1 MARRNNARP
10 DMTAAPDWGAGNGR
24 VVSARPRGRAARPA
38 GAPASARWARLALA
52 TLLLSAGLSA
62 QVTVL
67 LREVCSREVGV
78 HVGGVQVPTVREVAS
93 REATALIGGVPPG
106 PLMPQ
111 VVSREVALCTA
122 TAELPAMVTPLIVTT
137 DPTGA
142 TALLDW
148 CGYNEILQ
156 RDVVRYEIYVAD
168 EPFDSVTGLTPAA
181 VVPAE
186 TCQWVVDGLTPWQDH
201 AFAVVAVDALGQSLA
216 TVRYAASY
224 PVCREVSSRE
234 VGLSVGAGD
243 PFVSRQALSRESS
256 LVLADAAPPAA
267 VTELILA
274 ASPDGSAVTLD
285 WEGYNE
291 ARERDVVRYDIYLSG
306 SGFDDVA
313 GMTPYRSV
321 PAESRR
327 LTLAGLPPGQDHCFA
342 VVAVD
347 ALGNFDPAVRYS
359 AAYVL
364 FPEVVSREVSLHVGG
379 REAPAFPEAVSRE
392 VSCVVPDEAVPAPVT
407 GVDSGFTA
415 VTSTRAYGAIDLA
428 WPQYHETAQRDVV
441 RYRVYAAP
449 AFFDDVSAMAPHR
462 FASAEALSF
471 TVTGL
476 TGDAIH
482 YVAVVAEDALGQWNP
497 AVRAISA
504 LASVSA
510 LGEVRHLAVESF
522 ADRLR
527 FTWLPP
533 ENAEVFLDHYRVYV
547 GEAAVPVVLPSTATT
562 HEVDGLAPA
571 HGYTFRIATVD
582 RLDHETDGVSALG
595 ATWLANPAGLRTR
608 GYDGIARLV
617 WDPVAPASLLRHYA
631 VYLDTA
637 PFTSVAGR
645 TPVATTAA
653 TRLDLTGL
661 TNGVPYHTA
670 VTAVNLSLGEDPAV
684 TTAAVTPEPVPPV
697 QYADLGTADVTA
709 PSHAWVGAA
718 VTVAWAVTNHGPGVT
733 GNGEPDGTV
742 DAWIDRLILSRDAIV
757 GNLDDLVLADV
768 LHVGALAPG
777 ATAPG
782 SWTGPLPAGVTGEF
796 QVFVRADHTDLVAES
811 PDQATNLATA
821 DGTLRVEAV
830 PPPDLVAES
839 LTPAVVEAAFGD
851 TIAVEWVVRHLGAL
865 PLAVTWQDA
874 VWLSRDANLSPAE
887 DYALGTF
894 TPAAEALDP
903 DEPYLASR
911 AVALPLDGS
920 VSAGLWYLILVTDAD
935 GAVSEADEGNN
946 LLVSVAID
954 LSLPSLPDLTVAV
967 VAAPAAV
974 LSESWFEVRLRSE
987 NRGLAAAAVPF
998 GWEDRLLL
1006 STDAAL
1012 GDDRLLSTMA
1022 VPGPLPAPP
1031 GDAGFERTLTVRAP
1045 LTAGTYWLMAQT
1057 DVGGRVEELNEGNN
1071 LGVAAVPLQVESAYA
1086 ATVSAG
1092 LDVAGLGTPVPLN
1105 GRAWLFGSG
1114 QPAARVLVNLHIVVR
1129 GVTRVISALTDD
1141 QGEFHTTWTPLA
1153 NEGGHYTVGACHPG
1167 QSQAPVQDAFDLVGL
1182 ALDALTPPPTVVV
1195 GEVAKA
1201 VAMVLRNRGDA
1212 PVSAVSV
1219 AVLAAPVEVDAG
1231 IDPEALGAL
1240 PGQGAAGVTLW
1251 LSASA
1256 VPPVAATVTLR
1267 LSSLETGATDVVVPI
1282 AVIQPDPDLVVTPAE
1297 AVAAMLA
1304 GQSRTVHLEVSNVG
1318 AAPALEV
1325 RVSLPAAPWLK
1336 LGTPPLFGPLEP
1348 GATAPVDLILQPDAT
1363 LPLGPYRGQ
1372 IVLIPANG
1380 PERRVPFTFR
1390 HVSEATGSLT
1400 ITAVDEHTYYSPGAP
1415 RLAGATVVVKDAYDD
1430 DPVATAVTDADGIAV
1445 FPLLPEDY
1453 YQIEVS
1459 AVDHAGYRGVV
1470 FVSAAVANEETVFLS
1485 RQTVRYVWTV
1495 VPTEVEDVSEIIIE
1509 AVFETNVPAPVVTIE
1524 PTILDLAGLDAVGQS
1539 RTVNLT
1545 VRNHGWIAAQGA
1557 HFSIG
1562 EHPWYTITPL
1572 LADLGTLPARSS
1584 LVVPVT
1590 MTRIAVPE
1598 KGAKADVSCSL
1609 PVSVLYSFVCGPWS
1623 VSGSADVHVS
1633 NIGASCPGGIVGGG
1647 GGGGGGGSVSGSG
1660 TVAAGTSICD
1670 ECVQKRLGELVN
1682 CVIGF
1687 IPGLD
1692 CGSGLGSCLGGPP
1705 PGGSW
1710 PSHLVN
1716 CLYAGVGCLADL
1728 GIPGKV
1734 FDAVRCFCSLKH
1746 ACDGLPGHPPAADE
1760 FCDLANFRWP
1770 SSWWFKGVTPDGS
1783 GAGKGLDDY
1792 DAAVALLQRRVLQ
1805 MMSQLD
1811 WILEV
1816 LGDGAWLHPDG
1827 AVDLEAFFGR
1837 FLEATAETSDEGRR
1851 LSSAEGAA
1859 LAVGVLPAGVD
1870 PAMVARFVA
1879 RWNRSLDYWDA
1890 GILNSA
1896 DVPAGASLDFIAL
1909 DRLQARVDLHSQ
1921 ALAEVTADGYDSLA
1935 DAMEAARVEVM
1946 AALTSELDGGG
1957 VCARVRLQLNQRA
1970 VQTRDAFEATL
1981 VLENRVGTTLEAV
1994 GVTVQVFDAAG
2005 QPVTDRFAV
2014 RDPILTDIGA
2024 VDGTGQV
2031 PPFGSARAVWTLIPT
2046 TDAAPSGPTVY
2057 YVGGTLQYRDGGVV
2071 VSTAMTPAP
2080 ITVYPQPE
2088 LELAYYHQRDV
2099 LGDDPWTEGV
2109 IEPSVPY
2116 ELAVMVRNRGAGAAR
2131 NLRLESAQ
2139 PAIIDNEKGLLI
2151 GFQILATE
2159 VAGEPLQPS
2168 LTADFGE
2175 VAPGDIEIGRWW
2187 MTSTMQGL
2195 FVEYSATFRHLDP
2208 WNDDRLSIIKSVA
2221 IHELIHTVRA
2231 DGALD
2236 DGKPD
2241 FLVNAVN
2248 DSLDLPDALH
2258 LSDGTVLPVGLAA
2271 GVSHDGPVMPGHRV
2285 ITLQA
2290 AMGPGWTYLRT
2301 DDPGGAEYRLVRVQ
2315 RHHPGGSTSDLPMEN
2330 AWQTDRTFLGLG
2342 LRPRLENR
2350 LHLLDDGSTGTY
2362 TLFYQSR
2369 DQAGP
2374 RVLAFESPG
2383 DYPVVDPVDSL
2394 DITFSEPV
2402 DPASLS
2408 LAAMALRRDG
2418 GPDLLAGVATLTQLA
2433 PAVFRLG
2440 GLTTLTT
2447 AGGAYHL
2454 DVAQDGITD
2463 LAGNPG
2469 SGVAVLSWT
2478 TLGEAP
2484 LVLAISGVDTP
2495 LRNAPVGALGVVFSE
2510 ALEAGSFGLEDIT
2523 LRRDGDPVPW
2533 GGPVALG
2540 DLGDGQ
2546 FRLDGL
2552 AASTAPDGRYEVS
2565 IDATGVRDAG
2575 GTAGAGMRSL
2585 SWTMDATPPTVV
2597 SLTPE
2602 PFPGVSAEPVSAV
2615 VVVFSEPIEPLSLT
2629 PAVLS
2634 LRRDGGADLIDA
2646 AVEVVAETP
2655 TRFRVAGLSAAA
2667 EGAYVFTVDLSAVRD
2682 LAGNPGDGL
2691 SEVPWR
2697 LDTTP
2702 PAPPAGL
2709 AVVPDTGLSDS
2720 DGITNTPVLTVH
2732 AALAEAGLTVRLH
2745 DETAARPL
2753 GAVVVAGTAF
2763 AHQADLV
2770 NPGVHR
2776 LRLTAIDAAG
2786 NAAAAFFDVFVD
2798 PLPPEV
2804 VGLADQA
2811 APQRQVTWTWGAADA
2826 DSQIRWRARVDTDP
2840 SGIPA
2845 GAYDSTTSASQ
2856 DDGDGRHYIHVQAID
2871 RAGNASPVTTVW
2883 ALLDNT
2889 PPAAPVVAG
2898 TAVDHTGRPAWSW
2911 SSGGLDGAG
2920 TYRWRLDN
2928 DDLETDATLTAATA
2942 WTPTAALAEGV
2953 HTFYVQERD
2962 AAGNWSPAGG
2972 FECLVD
2978 AWVTVTFQV
2987 AGPVPGG
2994 HLEGPP
3000 VQVIA
3005 HGQDSQ
3011 PVTAVAAPGAVFESW
3026 DDASPDAAENPRT
3039 ARAVSAD
3046 LVLTARFR
3054 AAGPAPSLEG
3064 EFLATIDTLG
3074 AAQGRAWWNLTGTT
3088 TTTAAGA
3095 PLTLRMIHD
3104 ARGRLSGLATY
3115 ALDPGTVLTMPIR
3128 GGVRG
3133 ARGAIVLNGALQGN
3147 DRARAVAVAFTLDLA
3162 VDAPARMLRGYLTG
3176 SLRNGAAVTRL
3187 AREPI
3192 AMPIPAPM
3200 DGTWTLRLQLT
3211 EDAGAIGGTAL
3222 LRLSNGD
3229 TWPGRVSGS
3238 ALGEA
3243 VAIVVLADAADPLAQ
3258 AITIRARVVPL
3269 EGGWARLEALSAVG
3283 FGQILEW

>member
-1 MARRNNARP
+1 MARRHNARS
-10 DMTAAPDWGAGNGR
+10 DMTAVSGPVAGGR
-24 VVSARPRGRAARPA
+24 LVSTRPRPAAAAVRCV
-38 GAPASARWARLALA
+38 RLAVA
-52 TLLLSAGLSA
+52 FLLLAVGLSA
-62 QVTVL
+62 QVAVL
-67 LREVCSREVGV
+67 FREVCSREVGV
-78 HVGGVQVPTVREVAS
+78 LVGGVQVPPVREVAS
-93 REATALIGGVPPG
+93 REVTVLIGGVPPG
-106 PLMPQ
+106 PLMPE
-111 VVSREVALCTA
+111 VVSREVALCVA
-122 TAELPAMVTPLIVTT
+122 TAAPPEMVTPLVVTT

-142 TALLDW
+142 TAQLDW

-168 EPFDSVTGLTPAA
+168 APFDSVTGLTPAA
-181 VVPAE
+181 VVSAE
-186 TCQWVVDGLTPWQDH
+186 ACQWVVDGLAPWRDH

-216 TVRYAASY
+216 AVRYAASY
-224 PVCREVSSRE
+224 PISREVASRE
-234 VGLSVGAGD
+234 VGMAVAAGD
-243 PFVSRQALSRESS
+243 PFVSRQGVSRESS
-256 LVLADAAPPAA
+256 LVVADAAPPAA

-274 ASPDGSAVTLD
+274 ASPDGSAVALD
-285 WEGYNE
+285 WEAYNE
-291 ARERDVVRYDIYLSG
+291 VGERDVVRYDIYLAG

-313 GMTPYRSV
+313 GMTPYLSV

-327 LTLAGLPPGQDHCFA
+327 LTLTGLPPGQDHCVA

-347 ALGNFDPAVRYS
+347 ALGNSDPAVRYS

-364 FPEVVSREVSLHVGG
+364 FPEVVSREISLHVGG
-379 REAPAFPEAVSRE
+379 REMPAFPEAVSRE
-392 VSCVVPDEAVPAPVT
+392 VSCVVPDGAVPAPVT

-428 WPQYHETAQRDVV
+428 WPEYNETAQRDVV

-449 AFFDDVSAMAPHR
+449 AYFNDVGAMSPHQLAP
-462 FASAEALSF
+462 AGALSF

-476 TGDAIH
+476 AGDAIH

-497 AVRAISA
+497 TVRAISA

-510 LGEVRHLAVESF
+510 LGEVRHLAAESF

-547 GEAAVPVVLPSTATT
+547 GEASEAVVLPSAATS
-562 HEVDGLAPA
+562 HEIGGLAPA
-571 HGYTFRIATVD
+571 HGYTFRITTVD
-582 RLDHETDGVSALG
+582 RIDHETDGVSVLG

-608 GYDGIARLV
+608 GYDGLARLV
-617 WDPVAPASLLRHYA
+617 WDPVAPAGLLRHYA

-637 PFTSVAGR
+637 PFTSVDGR
-645 TPVATTAA
+645 TPVATTTA
-653 TRLDLTGL
+653 TRIDLTGL
-661 TNGVPYHTA
+661 TNGLLYHTA

-684 TTAAVTPEPVPPV
+684 TTATVTPEPVPPV
-697 QYADLGTADVTA
+697 QYADLGTADVIA
-709 PSHAWVGAA
+709 PSHAWVGDA
-718 VTVAWAVTNHGPGVT
+718 VTVTWAVTNHGLGVT
-733 GNGEPDGTV
+733 GDGEPDGTV

-768 LHVGALAPG
+768 PHVGALAPG

-782 SWTGPLPAGVTGEF
+782 SWTGPLPAGVTGDF
-796 QVFVRADHTDLVAES
+796 HVFVRADHTDLVVES
-811 PDQATNLATA
+811 PDQVTNLAAA
-821 DGTLRVEAV
+821 DGMLRVEAV

-839 LTPAVVEAAFGD
+839 ITPAVVEAAFGD
-851 TIAVEWVVRHLGAL
+851 TVVVDWVVRHLGAL

-874 VWLSRDANLSPAE
+874 VWLSRDATLSPTE
-887 DYALGTF
+887 DYALGIF
-894 TPAAEALDP
+894 MPDAESLDP
-903 DEPYLASR
+903 DDAYLATR
-911 AVALPLDGS
+911 AVTLPLDGS
-920 VSAGLWYLILVTDAD
+920 VSAGLWTLLLVTDTG

-946 LLVSVAID
+946 VVASVTID
-954 LSLPSLPDLTVAV
+954 LALPSLPDLTVAV
-967 VAAPAAV
+967 VDAPAAV

-987 NRGLAAAAVPF
+987 NRGLAAAAAPS

-1006 STDAAL
+1006 SADAAL
-1012 GDDRLLSTMA
+1012 GDDLLLSTVA

-1031 GDAGFERTLTVRAP
+1031 GDAVFERTLTVRAP
-1045 LTAGTYWLMAQT
+1045 LTAGTYWLVAQT
-1057 DVGGRVEELNEGNN
+1057 DVGDRIDELNEANN
-1071 LGVAAVPLQVESAYA
+1071 VGTAAVPLQVESAYA

-1092 LDVAGLGTPVPLN
+1092 LDVAGLGTPVPLS

-1114 QPAARVLVNLHIVVR
+1114 QPAARVLVSLHIAVR
-1129 GVTRVISALTDD
+1129 GFTRVISALTDD
-1141 QGEFHTTWTPLA
+1141 QGEFQTTWRPLA

-1167 QSQAPVQDAFDLVGL
+1167 QSQAPIQDAFDLVGL

-1195 GEVAKA
+1195 GEAAKA

-1212 PVSAVSV
+1212 PVTGVAV
-1219 AVLAAPVEVDAG
+1219 AVLEAPDGVDAR
-1231 IDPEALGAL
+1231 IEPEVLGAL

-1251 LSASA
+1251 LSAGA
-1256 VPPVAATVTLR
+1256 VPPVAAAVTLR
-1267 LSSLETGATDVVVPI
+1267 LDSLETGATDVAVPI

-1297 AVAAMLA
+1297 VVAAMLA

-1318 AAPALEV
+1318 AAAAVEV
-1325 RVSLPAAPWLK
+1325 RVSLPAVPWLK
-1336 LGTPPLFGPLEP
+1336 LGTAPVFGPVEP
-1348 GATAPVDLILQPDAT
+1348 GGTAPVDLILQPDAT

-1400 ITAVDEHTYYSPGAP
+1400 VTAVDEHTYYSPGAP
-1415 RLAGATVVVKDAYDD
+1415 RLAGASVVIKDAYSAE
-1430 DPVATAVTDADGIAV
+1430 PVATAITDADGIAV

-1459 AVDHAGYRGVV
+1459 ATDHAGYRGVV
-1470 FVSAAVANEETVFLS
+1470 FVSAAAANEETVFLS

-1495 VPTEVEDVSEIIIE
+1495 VPTEVEDVTEVVIE
-1509 AVFETNVPAPVVTIE
+1509 AIFETNVPAPVVTIE

-1562 EHPWYTITPL
+1562 DHPWYTITPL

-1590 MTRIAVPE
+1590 MTRIALPG
-1598 KGAKADVSCSL
+1598 KSAKDGAPCSL
-1609 PVSVLYSFVCGPWS
+1609 PVSVLYHFVCGPWA
-1623 VSGSADVHVS
+1623 VSGSAGVHVS
-1633 NIGASCPGGIVGGG
+1633 NIGASCPGGVIGGG
-1647 GGGGGGGSVSGSG
+1647 GEGGDGEGSISGSG
-1660 TVAAGTSICD
+1660 TVDVGTSICD

-1682 CVIGF
+1682 CIIGF

-1705 PGGSW
+1705 PGGTW
-1710 PSHLVN
+1710 PSHLLN
-1716 CLYAGVGCLADL
+1716 CVYAGVGCLADL

-1734 FDAVRCFCSLKH
+1734 FDAVRCYCSLKH
-1746 ACDGLPGHPPAADE
+1746 ACDGMPGHPPAPDE

-1770 SSWWFKGVTPDGS
+1770 SSWWFKGFASEGIA
-1783 GAGKGLDDY
+1783 AGKGLDDY
-1792 DAAVALLQRRVLQ
+1792 DAAMALLHRRVLQ

-1827 AVDLEAFFGR
+1827 AADLEAFFGR
-1837 FLEATAETSDEGRR
+1837 FLEAAAETSDEGQR
-1851 LSSAEGAA
+1851 LSAAEGSA
-1859 LAVGVLPAGVD
+1859 LAFGILPAGVD
-1870 PAMVARFVA
+1870 PAMVTRFVA
-1879 RWNRSLDYWDA
+1879 RWNRSLDYWQA
-1890 GILNSA
+1890 GILSSA
-1896 DVPAGASLDFIAL
+1896 DVPAGGSLDFIAL
-1909 DRLQARVDLHSQ
+1909 DRLQTRVDLHSQ
-1921 ALAEVTADGYDSLA
+1921 ALAEVAADGYDSLA

-1946 AALTSELDGGG
+1946 AALTDELDGGG
-1957 VCARVRLQLNQRA
+1957 VCARVRLRLNQRA

-2005 QPVTDRFAV
+2005 QPVTDRFALRGPV
-2014 RDPILTDIGA
+2014 LTDIGA

-2031 PPFGSARAVWTLIPT
+2031 PPFGSARAVWTLVPT
-2046 TDAAPSGPTVY
+2046 TDAAPAGPTVY

-2088 LELAYYHQRDV
+2088 LELSYYHQRDV
-2099 LGDDPWTEGV
+2099 LGDDPWTDDV
-2109 IEPSVPY
+2109 VEPSVPY

-2159 VAGEPLQPS
+2159 VAGEALQPG

-2248 DSLDLPDALH
+2248 DSLDLPDELH
-2258 LSDGTVLPVGLAA
+2258 LSDGTVLPVGLAD
-2271 GVSHDGPVMPGHRV
+2271 GISHDGPVTAGDRV
-2285 ITLQA
+2285 VTLEA

-2315 RHHPGGSTSDLPMEN
+2315 RHYPGGAASDLPMEN

-2374 RVLAFESPG
+2374 SVLAFESPG
-2383 DYPVVDPVDSL
+2383 DYPVVDPVASL

-2408 LAAMALRRDG
+2408 TAAMALRRDG
-2418 GPDLLAGVATLTQLA
+2418 GADLLAGVATLTQLA

-2440 GLTTLTT
+2440 GLAALTA
-2447 AGGAYHL
+2447 AGGAYRLEVVL
-2454 DVAQDGITD
+2454 DGVTD

-2469 SGVAVLSWT
+2469 SGTAVLSWT

-2484 LVLAISGVDTP
+2484 LVLSITGVDTP
-2495 LRNAPVGALGVVFSE
+2495 VRNTPVGALGVVFSE
-2510 ALEAGSFGLEDIT
+2510 ALEAGSFGLEDVT
-2523 LRRDGDPVPW
+2523 LRRDGNPVPW
-2533 GGPVALG
+2533 GAPVALG
-2540 DLGDGQ
+2540 DLGGGR
-2546 FRLDGL
+2546 FSLDGL
-2552 AASTAPDGRYEVS
+2552 SERTASDGLYEVT
-2565 IDATGVRDAG
+2565 IDAAGVRDAG
-2575 GTAGAGMRSL
+2575 GTPGAGARSL
-2585 SWTMDATPPTVV
+2585 SWVMDATAPTAV

-2602 PFPGVSAEPVSAV
+2602 PFPGVSSEPVSAV
-2615 VVVFSEPIEPLSLT
+2615 VVVFSEAIDPLSLT
-2629 PAVLS
+2629 PAGLS
-2634 LRRDGGADLIDA
+2634 LRRDGGDDLIDA
-2646 AVEVVAETP
+2646 AVAVVPEAP
-2655 TRFRVAGLSAAA
+2655 TRFRVSGLSAAT
-2667 EGAYVFTVDLSAVRD
+2667 EGAYVFAVDLGAVRD
-2682 LAGNPGDGL
+2682 LAGNPGVGPA
-2691 SEVPWR
+2691 EVSWR

-2702 PAPPAGL
+2702 PALPAGL
-2709 AVVPDTGLSDS
+2709 AVVPDTGLSES
-2720 DGITNTPVLTVH
+2720 DGITSTAVLTVQ
-2732 AALAEAGLTVRLH
+2732 AVLAENGLTVRLH
-2745 DETAARPL
+2745 DETADRPL
-2753 GAVVVAGTAF
+2753 GVAVVAGTAV
-2763 AHQADLV
+2763 ALPV
-2770 NPGVHR
+2770 NLIHPGLHR
-2776 LRLTAIDAAG
+2776 LRLTAVDAAG

-2804 VGLADQA
+2804 TGLADQA
-2811 APQRQVTWTWGAADA
+2811 APQRQVTWSWGAADA
-2826 DSQIRWRARVDTDP
+2826 DSQVRWRARVDTDP
-2840 SGIPA
+2840 SGVPT
-2845 GAYDSTTSASQ
+2845 GDYDSTTSASQ
-2856 DDGDGRHYIHVQAID
+2856 NDGDGLHYLHVQAID
-2871 RAGNASPVTTVW
+2871 RAGNASPVTTVS

-2889 PPAAPVVAG
+2889 PPAAPVVTG
-2898 TAVDHTGRPAWSW
+2898 PAVDHSGMPTWSW

-2928 DDLETDATLTAATA
+2928 DDLETESTLTTATA
-2942 WTPTAALAEGV
+2942 WTPTVPLPEGV
-2953 HTFYVQERD
+2953 HTLYVQERD
-2962 AAGNWSPAGG
+2962 AAGNWSSTGSL
-2972 FECLVD
+2972 ECLVD

-2987 AGPVPGG
+2987 AGTAPGG
-2994 HLEGPP
+2994 HLEGTL
-3000 VQVIA
+3000 VQVIPY
-3005 HGQDSQ
+3005 GQDSQ
-3011 PVTAVAAPGAVFESW
+3011 PVTAVADVGAVFESW
-3026 DDASPDAAENPRT
+3026 DDASPDADENPRT
-3039 ARAVSAD
+3039 ARAVVVD
-3046 LVLTARFR
+3046 TVLTAHFR
-3054 AAGPAPSLEG
+3054 AAGPAASLAG
-3064 EFLATIDTLG
+3064 EFVAAVDTLG
-3074 AAQGRAWWNLTGTT
+3074 AARGHAWWNLTGTT
-3088 TTTAAGA
+3088 ATTAAGA
-3095 PLTLRMIHD
+3095 PLTLRMVHD
-3104 ARGRLSGLATY
+3104 AQGRLSGLATY
-3115 ALDPGTVLTMPIR
+3115 TVAPGTVLTMPIR

-3162 VDAPARMLRGYLTG
+3162 VDAPARMLRGNLTG
-3176 SLRNGAAVTRL
+3176 SIRNGAAVTRL

-3211 EDAGAIGGTAL
+3211 EDAGVIGGTAL

-3229 TWPGRVSGS
+3229 TWSGRVSGS

-3243 VAIVVLADAADPLAQ
+3243 ATIVVRADAAEPLAQ
-3258 AITIRARVVPL
+3258 AVVIGATVVPL

-3283 FGQILEW
+3283 FGQILQW